1 MPRSTVRD
9 YIRGLERA
17 PAEEMWTALAYLA
30 GRRLEL
36 DEEERRAALRRA
48 ELLLA
53 AGGNPHRPLELW
65 GRAVSAVAQDLDAPA
80 ARAQLAE
87 GLAALGDQTQGL
99 RGASEALRLLV
110 MDAELAW
117 QCFACALVAEDLSDE
132 DHADT

>member
-1 MPRSTVRD
+1 MPRRTVRD
-9 YIRGLERA
+9 HLRRLEPA
-17 PAEEMWTALAYLA
+17 PAEELWTALAYLA
-30 GRRLEL
+30 GRRVEL
-36 DEEERRAALRRA
+36 DEEKRRAALRRA

-65 GRAVSAVAQDLDAPA
+65 GRAVSAVAHDLDAPA
-80 ARAQLAE
+80 ARAQLTD
-87 GLAALGDQTQGL
+87 GLAGLGDETQRL

-117 QCFACALVAEDLSDE
+117 QCFACALVAEDLADE